1 MTIYND
7 YFLCGGVLCNL
18 LADVMSGRGNAR
30 AYQKGIKSTNT
41 EKSMMMKLS
50 EILCGSPNNDNSF
63 NTQKTEY
70 KTCEGEGGWTLPFN
84 EQPSIVGY
92 TSRVEHQYRKAL
104 EDMRDFVDEFIT
116 EGKMLW
122 LVKAALDIL
131 SKDKTIDD
139 DTKFFV
145 LPCGRLLAKKDIL
158 KMEEI
163 QIEPFLIGMW
173 YFILKERHGQNTK
186 GKWTLEKIYKYETQR
201 KHIYIGDGMRLDYPK
216 AVKRW
221 EEETEP
227 EVISEVEEDVSAHQI
242 LEDKILESG
251 NAFAHAWNQVL
262 ESIARNSGGGKENT
276 FVDKQLNGNVT
287 QVSMINSGNGN
298 QAYIINGDFVDNRG
312 GKDDGKE

>member
-1 MTIYND
+1 MTIYDD
-7 YFLCGGVLCNL
+7 YFLCGGVLFNL
-18 LADVMSGRGNAR
+18 MTDVMSGRGNAR

-50 EILCGSPNNDNSF
+50 EILCGSPNSDNSF
-63 NTQKTEY
+63 NTQKSEY

-84 EQPSIVGY
+84 EQPSIAGY

-122 LVKAALDIL
+122 LVKATLDIL

-158 KMEEI
+158 MMEEI

-186 GKWTLEKIYKYETQR
+186 GKWTLEKIYKYVTQR
-201 KHIYIGDGMRLDYPK
+201 KHIYIS
-216 AVKRW
+216 V
-221 EEETEP
+221 TEC
-227 EVISEVEEDVSAHQI
+227 D
-242 LEDKILESG
+242 
-251 NAFAHAWNQVL
+251 
-262 ESIARNSGGGKENT
+262 
-276 FVDKQLNGNVT
+276 
-287 QVSMINSGNGN
+287 
-298 QAYIINGDFVDNRG
+298 
-312 GKDDGKE
+312 